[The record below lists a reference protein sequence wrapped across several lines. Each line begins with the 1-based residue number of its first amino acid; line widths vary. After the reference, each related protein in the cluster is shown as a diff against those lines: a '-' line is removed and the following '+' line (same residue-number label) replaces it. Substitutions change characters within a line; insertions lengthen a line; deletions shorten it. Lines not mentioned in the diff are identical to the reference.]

1 MPGVAGPAPPPAFIG
16 GGGFGADE
24 IGTPEEASAFEL
36 QAASSAKNGHST
48 AVTERATWQR
58 GSASR
63 WSVDIELPS
72 IEDR

>member
-1 MPGVAGPAPPPAFIG
+1 
-16 GGGFGADE
+16 
-24 IGTPEEASAFEL
+24 
-36 QAASSAKNGHST
+36 
-48 AVTERATWQR
+48 VTERATWQR